1 MLRDLPLAAHALL
14 RGAGLLLHPELRGLI
29 LAPLGLMLA
38 AYGALVVAA
47 LEFLGPTLTG
57 LGAALPDALAGL
69 AGFLEGLAWLLVF
82 ALLGIFALLLSQT
95 LAAPFYSALA
105 RRTERLLAGGNQE
118 RGRSLWGELGATF
131 TRELE
136 KLRWSLPRL
145 AVLLGVSL
153 IPGLGLLAAPLTLLL
168 GAWML
173 AAQFLD
179 FTQENRGQHF
189 AETLQLM
196 RRHRLGVLAFGIPLA
211 LGVTLPV
218 LGALVGALAV
228 ISGAVLVLT
237 LRGEHGAIAPRD
249 P

>member
-1 MLRDLPLAAHALL
+1 MLRDLPLAAQALL
-14 RGAGLLLHPELRGLI
+14 RGAGLLFHPELRWLI

-38 AYGALVVAA
+38 VYGALVVAA

-57 LGAALPDALAGL
+57 LGAVLPEAFLGL
-69 AGFLEGLAWLLVF
+69 AGFVEALAWLLIF
-82 ALLGIFALLLSQT
+82 ALLGILALLLSQT

-105 RRTERLLAGGNQE
+105 RRTERLLTGGNQE
-118 RGRSLWGELGATF
+118 SGRGLWAELGVTF

-145 AVLLGVSL
+145 AVLFGVSL

-189 AETLQLM
+189 GETLELM

-228 ISGAVLVLT
+228 ISGAVLVLA
-237 LRGEHGAIAPRD
+237 LRGEPGAIAPRD